1 MKRAVIFILG
11 IGLWSA
17 CGIEPVTHQSYAVTF
32 RVLPDSLPD
41 NGQVFIT
48 GNQDLLGN
56 WSSGATA
63 LLPQPDGSWRRTFSF
78 PSGTNLEY
86 KFTRGSWRTE
96 AVDAAGLEYP
106 NFSLTVDRD
115 TVVNIVIPGWRDR
128 WAGITALSAARLAN
142 KAGRIE
148 LFENWRYHPGD
159 DLAWAD
165 PAYDDSAWAEAN
177 TQLPPGEP
185 PPGGWP
191 GIGWFRLHL
200 QVDSSL
206 QHVPLAFIMSH
217 IGASEVYMDGKLLY
231 RYGSVEQ
238 PGSPERAYL
247 ERNPRHI
254 IFNDTNHLLAVRYSN
269 TSTAFFTASG
279 VNGGFG
285 ILLGG
290 LDDFIANRTAQVR
303 LMSIYQ
309 IVFSVVPLT
318 LALIHLLLFLFY
330 PPARENLFYAICLIG
345 FAGISFF
352 SFYPALTGEVSQYV
366 WSQRLEL
373 LSLMLA
379 ICFGL
384 LTLYSR
390 GYERLPRQ
398 YLLILLVAA
407 ILLVVV
413 WIYPGLA
420 NLLVLYGFLIVASLE
435 LLRVILRFYAQNRRE
450 SWLIGVGF
458 VGLICGIAYQLL
470 VNAGL
475 LPPPFGD
482 GVVYVYGVLV
492 LSIATSINLAL
503 DFARSHRRLLEQERS
518 AREQEIQHRLLEAD
532 VARKTRE
539 LEEARKLQLSMLPKE
554 LPEVP
559 GLEIAVYM
567 QTASEVGGDYYDFRH
582 DADGT
587 LTVVVGDATGHGTR
601 AGIMVALIKSLFNT
615 MGNTFFLPDFF
626 QHCTR
631 SIRKMNFGNLYMA
644 LLLARFR
651 GGQMTVS
658 AAGMPP
664 ALIYRKQSHAVEELL
679 IKGLPLGGPEGY
691 AYQQK
696 QVKLHPGDTV
706 LLMSDGYSELFNDR
720 NEIFD
725 DDRVKAAFREA
736 AAGSPREIIA
746 HLNRVGDHWRNGR
759 RTEDDIT
766 FVVLKVTSSSPSQI
780 TR

>member
-1 MKRAVIFILG
+1 MKRVVIFVLG
-11 IGLWSA
+11 MLLWAA
-17 CGIEPVTHQSYAVTF
+17 CGIGPVFSQSYDVTF
-32 RVLPDSLPD
+32 RVLPDPLPD
-41 NGQVFIT
+41 GEQVYIT
-48 GNQDLLGN
+48 GNHGLLGE
-56 WSSGATA
+56 WQPGDVA
-63 LLPQPDGSWRRTFSF
+63 LRTQPDGSWSKTFNF
-78 PSGTNLEY
+78 PAGAHLEY

-96 AVDAAGLEYP
+96 AVDAAGVEYP

-115 TVVNIVIPGWRDR
+115 TVVTVDIPGWRDQ
-128 WAGITALSAARLAN
+128 WAGITVLSAARLAN

-159 DLAWAD
+159 DPLWAE
-165 PAYDDSAWAEAN
+165 PAFNDSAWAKAN
-177 TQLPPGEP
+177 PQLPPGQA

-206 QHVPLAFIMSH
+206 QHVPLAFVVAH
-217 IGASEVYMDGKLLY
+217 IGASEVYLDGKLLY
-231 RYGSVEQ
+231 RYGTVEQ
-238 PGSPERAYL
+238 PDSPERAYL

-254 IFNDTNHLLAVRYSN
+254 MFAGTDHLLAVRYSN
-269 TSTAFFTASG
+269 ASADYFTAMG

-285 ILLGG
+285 ILLGE
-290 LDDFIANRTAQVR
+290 LDDFIAGRTAQVR
-303 LMSIYQ
+303 LLSIYQ
-309 IVFSVVPLT
+309 IVFSIVPLT

-330 PPARENLFYAICLIG
+330 PSARENLFYAICLIG

-352 SFYPALTGEVSQYV
+352 SFYPTFTGEVSRYV
-366 WSQRLEL
+366 WSSRLEVFSL
-373 LSLMLA
+373 LLA

-390 GYERLPRQ
+390 GYDRLPRQ
-398 YLLILLVAA
+398 YRFFLLAAVALFLVT
-407 ILLVVV
+407 
-413 WIYPGLA
+413 WIKPALT
-420 NLLVLYGFLIVASLE
+420 NPLVLYGFLTVVSLE
-435 LLRVILRFYAQNRRE
+435 LLRVVQRFYVQDRRE
-450 SWLIGVGF
+450 SWLIGIGF

-470 VNAGL
+470 INAGL

-492 LSIATSINLAL
+492 LSITTSINLAL
-503 DFARSHRRLLEQERS
+503 DFARSHRRLLAQER
-518 AREQEIQHRLLEAD
+518 AVREQEIQHRLLEAD

-559 GLEIAVYM
+559 GLTIAVHM
-567 QTASEVGGDYYDFRH
+567 QTATEVGGDYYDFRH
-582 DADGT
+582 DPDGT
-587 LTVVVGDATGHGTR
+587 LTVAVGDATGHGTR

-631 SIRKMNFGNLYMA
+631 TIRKMQFGNLYMA

-664 ALIYRKQSHAVEELL
+664 ALIFRKKSGAVEDLL

-696 QVKLHPGDTV
+696 QVRLHPGDTV

-720 NEIFD
+720 NEILD
-725 DDRVKAAFREA
+725 DERVKTAFREA
-736 AAGSPREIIA
+736 AAGGSPREIIA
-746 HLNRVGDHWRNGR
+746 HLNRVGEKWRNGR

-766 FVVLKVTSSSPSQI
+766 FVVLQVAAA
-780 TR
+780 R

>member
-1 MKRAVIFILG
+1 MKRVAIVILG
-11 IGLWSA
+11 ILLWSA
-17 CGIEPVTHQSYAVTF
+17 CGIEPISRQSYSVTF

-41 NGQVFIT
+41 SGQVFIT

-56 WSSGATA
+56 WSPGEAV
-63 LLPQPDGSWRRTFSF
+63 LQPQPDGSWRRTFSF
-78 PSGTNLEY
+78 PSGTSLEY
-86 KFTRGSWRTE
+86 KFTRGSWRSE

-106 NFSLTVDRD
+106 NFSLMVTGD
-115 TVVNIVIPGWRDR
+115 TVITVTVPGWRDQ
-128 WAGITALSAARLAN
+128 WDGITVLSAARLAN

-148 LFENWRYHPGD
+148 LFENWRYHPDD

-165 PAYDDSAWAEAN
+165 PAYDDSFWTEAN
-177 TQLPPGEP
+177 PQLPPGAP

-200 QVDSSL
+200 KVDSSL
-206 QHVPLAFIMSH
+206 QHVPLAFVISH
-217 IGASEVYMDGKLLY
+217 IGASEVFLDGRLLY
-231 RYGSVEQ
+231 RYGNVKQ
-238 PGSPERAYL
+238 AQSPERAYL

-254 IFNDTNHLLAVRYSN
+254 VFTEGHRLLAVRYSN
-269 TSTAFFTASG
+269 TSADFFTAAG

-285 ILLGG
+285 IMLGQ
-290 LDDFIANRTAQVR
+290 LDDFIAGRVAEVR
-303 LMSIYQ
+303 LLSIYQ
-309 IVFSVVPLT
+309 IVFSIVPLT

-330 PPARENLFYAICLIG
+330 PAARENLFFAICLIG

-352 SFYPALTGEVSQYV
+352 SFYPVFTGEVSRYV
-366 WSQRLEL
+366 WSSRLEIFSL
-373 LSLMLA
+373 LLA

-390 GYERLPRQ
+390 GYERLPRRYLFFPIAATIL
-398 YLLILLVAA
+398 YLLT
-407 ILLVVV
+407 
-413 WIYPGLA
+413 WFKPGLTTS
-420 NLLVLYGFLIVASLE
+420 LILYGFLTVASLE
-435 LLRVILRFYAQNRRE
+435 LLRVILRFYAQDRRE

-458 VGLICGIAYQLL
+458 LGLIGGIAYQLL
-470 VNAGL
+470 INAGL

-482 GVVYVYGVLV
+482 GVVYVYGVLM

-503 DFARSHRRLLEQERS
+503 DFARSHRRLLAQER
-518 AREQEIQHRLLEAD
+518 AVREQEIQHRLLEAD

-559 GLEIAVYM
+559 GLEIAVHM

-582 DADGT
+582 DTDGT
-587 LTVVVGDATGHGTR
+587 LTVVIGDATGHGTR

-664 ALIYRKQSHAVEELL
+664 ALIYRPKSGKVEELL
-679 IKGLPLGGPEGY
+679 IKGLPLGGPEGF

-696 QVKLHPGDTV
+696 QVKLQPGDTV

-720 NEIFD
+720 NEILD
-725 DDRVKAAFREA
+725 DERVKAAFGEA

-746 HLNRVGDHWRNGR
+746 HLNRVGEQWRNGR

-766 FVVLKVTSSSPSQI
+766 FVVLQVTSLARSQI